1 MLRTLRH
8 LVTPSP
14 CHLVIAAA
22 VLALTAQAVP
32 PTKEQAEFFE
42 SKVRPILA
50 DNCYKCHSVAEGKS
64 KGDLTLD
71 TRDGWLKGG
80 KNGEV
85 IKPGDPEHSPFIV
98 AIGYKD
104 ADLQMP
110 PKGEKL
116 SDAQIATLTEWVKM
130 GAPDPREASG
140 AIKSK
145 LTGLTDTARN
155 HYAFQPVKKPAVP
168 ENKQQS
174 WCKTPVDAFVLHDL
188 EANGMVPNKPAT
200 KEALIRRAYYD
211 LIGLPPTPYEVS
223 DFLKDTTPGTFAKVV
238 DKLLASPRYGE
249 RWGRHWLDT
258 ARYSD
263 TIGGDRNANKTTD
276 YRYAN
281 AWTYRDY
288 VVNAFNDDKP
298 YDQFIVEQLAA
309 DQIPG
314 IKQDDPRLAAL
325 GFLTVGERFKNKND
339 VINDRIDVVG
349 KGFLGLTVSCARC
362 HDHMFDPIPTK
373 DYYALHGIFNSIY
386 EPDIQP
392 VLASKVTPQQ
402 LADFQTKY
410 SGIMKEMQTRYFDT
424 VGDYMKE
431 FFGKPDAYLE
441 AALVGQ
447 RGKAGAKGGE
457 SDKRRNEIIRN
468 EKLDDQFVQLIQRA
482 VAKNPNV
489 FGPLAQIARTDS
501 FQLSDL
507 DRMAKRGGPG
517 KMGGKLNEKF
527 GEKGEKMMEMAREEA
542 SHGPNKY
549 VVEALT
555 KNPPHNLADAIK
567 VYGELFRSLQPQAKG
582 FIAAMK
588 SATSAS
594 VSGYDDDLID
604 ALRGPFDIA
613 PAPLLTKDLME
624 TAQLT
629 FPNKIAGKARL
640 NFGELNLLETSHPG
654 SPAKAMVVADSPRP
668 ANSAVFI
675 RGEAQSKGP
684 VEPRH
689 FLEILSPG
697 QKPAPFTQGSGRL
710 DLAIAIAD
718 KGNPLTPRVAVNRI
732 WMHHFGEG
740 LVSTPDDLGVQSGK
754 PSHPELMDYL
764 AAKFIEFGWSM
775 KQMHKVIMLS
785 AVYQQSTE
793 TNPAYETR
801 DPANKFLW
809 RANVRR
815 LDFESMRD
823 SLLFFTHQLDLTLGG
838 KPVNLTDEPYSNR
851 RSVYGYI
858 DRGNLPE
865 LMQSFDFSDPD
876 MPNSKRT
883 TTVVPQQALFLMNGS
898 MAVDVARKLIA
909 RPEIA
914 KTPDNDE
921 KVRWLYRIVFQR
933 LPREDELATARDFL
947 HHVQG
952 SVSEPP
958 ATANANTGDK
968 NPRMAKLQQQQ
979 QQQQQQQKRKEGGKF
994 SAIQNEGQR
1003 VERRPLTGWE
1013 AYAQALLFA
1022 NELAY
1027 VN

>member
-1 MLRTLRH
+1 MKATFYFA
-8 LVTPSP
+8 VT
-14 CHLVIAAA
+14 AT
-22 VLALTAQAVP
+22 LALAGVAPAALNVP
-32 PTKEQAEFFE
+32 PTKEQTEFFE

-50 DNCYKCHSVAEGKS
+50 DNCYKCHSIAEGKS

-71 TRDGWLKGG
+71 TRDGWQKGG

-85 IKPGDPEHSPFIV
+85 IKPGDPDHSPFVV

-104 ADLQMP
+104 SDLQMP

-130 GAPDPREASG
+130 GAPDPRDASG
-140 AIKSK
+140 AIKAK
-145 LTGLTDTARN
+145 LSGLTDNARS
-155 HYAFQPVKKPAVP
+155 HWAFQPVKKPAVP

-211 LIGLPPTPYEVS
+211 VIGLPPTPYEVA
-223 DFLKDTTPGTFAKVV
+223 DFLKDNTPGAFAKVV
-238 DKLLASPRYGE
+238 DKLLASPHYGE

-288 VVNAFNDDKP
+288 VIKSLNDDKP

-314 IKQDDPRLAAL
+314 IKPDDSRLAAL

-339 VINDRIDVVG
+339 IINDRIDVVG
-349 KGFLGLTVSCARC
+349 KGLLGLTVSCARC

-373 DYYALHGIFNSIY
+373 DYYALHGVFSSIY
-386 EPDIQP
+386 EPDNQP

-410 SGIMKEMQTRYFDT
+410 SGIMKEMQGRYFDT
-424 VGDYMKE
+424 VGDYMGQ
-431 FFGKPDAYLE
+431 FFNKPEAHLE
-441 AALVGQ
+441 AALSGQ
-447 RGKAGAKGGE
+447 RGKAGGAKNGE
-457 SDKRRNEIIRN
+457 AEKRRNELIRT
-468 EKLDDQFVQLIQRA
+468 EKLDDQFVQLMQRA
-482 VAKNPNV
+482 VVKNPTV

-507 DRMAKRGGPG
+507 ERMSQQGRRAGP
-517 KMGGKLNEKF
+517 KPGGKAAEKL
-527 GEKGEKMMEMAREEA
+527 GDKGEKMMEMAREEA

-555 KNPPHNLADAIK
+555 KNPPHNLAEAIK
-567 VYGELFRSLQPQAKG
+567 VYGDLFRSLQPQTKG

-588 SATSAS
+588 AATSGT

-604 ALRGPFDIA
+604 VLRGPFDIE
-613 PAPLLTKDLME
+613 PAPLLTKDIIE
-624 TAQLT
+624 TAQVT
-629 FPNKIAGKARL
+629 WPNKISGKARL
-640 NFGELNLLETSHPG
+640 NFGELNLLEISHAG
-654 SPAKAMVVADSPRP
+654 SPAKAMVVADKPRP
-668 ANSAVFI
+668 ENSPVFI
-675 RGEAQSKGP
+675 RGEALSKGA

-710 DLAIAIAD
+710 DLATAIAD
-718 KGNPLTPRVAVNRI
+718 KTNPLTPRVAVNRI

-740 LVSTPDDLGVQSGK
+740 LVTTPDDLGVQSGK

-764 AAKFIEFGWSM
+764 AAKFVEFGWSM
-775 KQMHKVIMLS
+775 KQLHKVIMLS
-785 AVYQQSTE
+785 AVYQQSTD
-793 TNPAYETR
+793 TNPAYETK
-801 DPANKFLW
+801 DPENKFLW

-815 LDFESMRD
+815 LDFESTRD
-823 SLLFFTHQLDLTLGG
+823 SLLVFTGQLDRTIGG
-838 KPVNLTDEPYSNR
+838 KSVNLTDEPYSNR

-921 KVRWLYRIVFQR
+921 KVRWLYRIMFQR
-933 LPREDELATARDFL
+933 LPRPDELAMARDFL
-947 HHVQG
+947 HRVQG
-952 SVSEPP
+952 TVAEPAAPDP
-958 ATANANTGDK
+958 ASTGGK
-968 NPRMAKLQQQQ
+968 NPREMAKLQQQQ
-979 QQQQQQQKRKEGGKF
+979 KLQQPKKRDGGKF
-994 SAIQNEGQR
+994 GAIQNEGER